1 MHASRAYTSRYARK
15 SPFRVHNVSVYS
27 PRVPYNDLPPIPK
40 DRLET
45 PKTLK
50 AAISASRSLARLDAA
65 GPLIPSQTVLL
76 RAILLQEARAS
87 SEIENVVTTND
98 ALYRAFDQDPDA
110 SDPHTREV
118 LRYGEALWHGYSDIQ
133 KGQPIRP
140 SLIINLAQIL
150 KGTSIDIRSGHGCQI
165 VNDRTREV
173 VYTPPVGRDQ
183 ILEMLDSLC
192 RFLQE
197 ERGVD
202 PLIAMAAAHRQF
214 EAIHPFP
221 DGNGRTGRVLNI
233 LSLVQSD
240 LLQLPILYLSW
251 HIVRTKS
258 EYYRLLR
265 NVTEKDEWEPWI
277 TYMLES
283 VETTT
288 KMTLDML
295 LRVRQTIE
303 SAADLAKAEMKRGY
317 SRELI
322 ELIHSQP
329 YTRIQA
335 IQEAGI
341 ANRNTG
347 STYLKELVRIGLLE
361 SIPMGRSKLFY
372 NHNLVQ
378 ALTLE

>member
-1 MHASRAYTSRYARK
+1 MQ
-15 SPFRVHNVSVYS
+15 NISVYS
-27 PRVPYNDLPPIPK
+27 PREPYNDLPPIPK

-118 LRYGEALWHGYSDIQ
+118 LRYGEALWHGHSDIQ
-133 KGQPIRP
+133 RGQPIRP

-150 KGTSIDIRSGHGCQI
+150 KGTAIDIRAGHGCQI

-183 ILEMLDSLC
+183 ILRMLDSLC

-197 ERGVD
+197 KRGVE

-265 NVTEKDEWEPWI
+265 NVTEKGEWEPWI

-288 KMTLDML
+288 KMTLEML
-295 LRVRQTIE
+295 LRVRQTID
-303 SAADLAKAEMKRGY
+303 SAADLAKAQMKRGY

-329 YTRIQA
+329 YTRIHA
-335 IQEAGI
+335 LQEAGI
-341 ANRNTG
+341 ANRNTA

-361 SIPMGRSKLFY
+361 SISIGRSKLFY